1 MTLAIGLCFGKMS
14 SLHEGLGEYGLLFGE
29 HLARRA
35 PALLDQHGVELF
47 YRLPERLH
55 GRFGTDVRYLQ
66 QRSLQRHLSLHL
78 RRFDLWHVLHQHN
91 PYRPP
96 LLARRV
102 VATVADL
109 NHLYD
114 SDTRFAHK
122 SKRRLD
128 RIHRY
133 ADSFITISEFVRGD
147 LIKAYGNA
155 KPVQAIP
162 IGVRDFSGETASPPA
177 DPPAPGYLF
186 HLSRMSALKNVDSL
200 LAMMQRLPQ
209 RQLVLAGARSGD
221 SERTR
226 AQAQAMGLNNVR
238 FLFDVSTA
246 EKAWLF
252 QHCGAFLFPSLAEG
266 FGLPPVEALQF
277 GKPVF
282 LSTLTSL
289 PEVGGEVAHYWP
301 SFEPGA
307 MAQVLESALARWD
320 PAADGER
327 ARRQAARFGWAPCI
341 DAHVAQYLRL
351 LGVAPRAFSAR

>member
-1 MTLAIGLCFGKMS
+1 MTLSIGLCFGKMT
-14 SLHEGLGEYGLLFGE
+14 SLHEGLGEYGVQFGE

-35 PALLDQHGVELF
+35 PALRQRHGIELF
-47 YRLPERLH
+47 YRLPAALH
-55 GRFGTDVRYLQ
+55 GAFGDQVAYLGQ
-66 QRSLQRHLSLHL
+66 HSLQRHLSLHA
-78 RRFDLWHVLHQHN
+78 RRFDLWHTLHQHN

-96 LLARRV
+96 WFARRRL
-102 VATVADL
+102 ATVHDL

-114 SDTRFAHK
+114 SDARFAAK
-122 SKRRLD
+122 SDRRL
-128 RIHRY
+128 RAIHARSD
-133 ADSFITISEFVRGD
+133 AFVAISAHTRSDLVRCFGE
-147 LIKAYGNA
+147 A
-155 KPVQAIP
+155 KPVTVIHN
-162 IGVRDFSGETASPPA
+162 GVRDLAAQAAQAPA
-177 DPPAPGYLF
+177 DAPAPGYLF

-209 RQLVLAGARSGD
+209 HRLVLAGARSGD
-221 SERTR
+221 SERTQAR
-226 AQAQAMGLNNVR
+226 AQALGLTNVR

-289 PEVGGEVAHYWP
+289 PEVGGDVAHYWP

-307 MAQVLESALARWD
+307 MAQVLEEALVRWD
-320 PAADGER
+320 TAADGER
-327 ARRQAARFGWAPCI
+327 ARRQAARFGWGPCI
-341 DAHVAQYLRL
+341 DAHVAQYLRM
-351 LGVAPRAFSAR
+351 LGTAG